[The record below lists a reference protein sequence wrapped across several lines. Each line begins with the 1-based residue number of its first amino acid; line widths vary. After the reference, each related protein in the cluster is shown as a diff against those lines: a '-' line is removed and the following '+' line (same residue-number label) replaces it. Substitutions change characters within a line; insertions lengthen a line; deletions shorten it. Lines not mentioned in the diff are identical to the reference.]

1 MTKREIWWLIGG
13 IAVGA
18 AAGGVIRKIP
28 VVGTIYSKIPTVS

>member
-1 MTKREIWWLIGG
+1 MSKREFWWLVGG

-28 VVGTIYSKIPTVS
+28 VVGTIYRKIPVVS